1 MVISAA
7 NRLNIVKEYY
17 FSLKLK
23 EISSLRNKGRNILNL
38 GIGSPDLAP
47 SSATIEALVKTAQQ
61 PTNHGYQSY
70 IGKLELRQAMSDW
83 YAQIYGVELDA
94 NAEILPLMGSKE
106 GIMHISM
113 AFLNSQDGV
122 LVPNPGY
129 PTYASVSNLLNA
141 QISNYELDETQ
152 DWQPNW
158 EQLEQQDFSKIKIM
172 WINYPNMPT
181 GANAS
186 DELFERL
193 IFLAKKHRFLLVND
207 NPYSLILNDTARSIF
222 QHKGAK
228 SVALELNSLS
238 KSHNMAGW
246 RVGMLAGRKDYIQ
259 TVLKVKSNM
268 DSGMFAGIQM
278 AAVEALK
285 NTERWHEEQN
295 AIYRERRTIAFQ
307 IMDALDCTYSTNQV
321 GLFVLA
327 KVPEN
332 IVDVAIWMDKLL
344 YEAGIFITPAFIF
357 GTKGERYIRLSLCSK
372 QAILKEAL
380 QRVRVF
386 VGEKVI

>member
-1 MVISAA
+1 MIISAA

-17 FSLKLK
+17 FSVKLK
-23 EISSLRNKGRNILNL
+23 EISKLRSEGRNILSL

-47 SSATIEALVKTAQQ
+47 SSKTIEALVKTAQQ
-61 PTNHGYQSY
+61 KTTHGYQGY
-70 IGKLELRQAMSDW
+70 VGRPELRNAMSEW
-83 YAQIYGVELDA
+83 YANIYGVELDA
-94 NAEILPLMGSKE
+94 NNEILPLMGSKE

-113 AFLNSQDGV
+113 AFLNAQDGV

-129 PTYASVSNLLNA
+129 PTYSSVSNLLNA
-141 QISNYELDETQ
+141 KIHSYELDETQ

-158 EQLEQQDFSKIKIM
+158 EQLERLDFSNIKIM

-193 IFLAKKHRFLLVND
+193 IFLAKKHQFLLVND
-207 NPYSLILNDTARSIF
+207 NPYSLILNDTPRSIF
-222 QHKGAK
+222 QYKGAK

-246 RVGMLAGRKDYIQ
+246 RVGMLAGRKDYLQ

-285 NTERWHEEQN
+285 NTKAWHEEQN
-295 AIYRERRTIAFQ
+295 AIYRKRREIAFQ
-307 IMDALDCTYSTNQV
+307 IMDALDCTYSTKQV
-321 GLFVLA
+321 GMFVLA
-327 KVPEN
+327 KVPDS
-332 IVDVAIWMDKLL
+332 VQDVAVWMDKLL
-344 YEAGIFITPAFIF
+344 YEAEIFITPAFIF

-372 QAILKEAL
+372 QEVLKEAL
-380 QRVRVF
+380 QRIKVF
-386 VGEKVI
+386 VGEKVS

>member
-1 MVISAA
+1 MIISAA

-17 FSLKLK
+17 FSVKLK
-23 EISSLRNKGRNILNL
+23 EISKLRSEGRNILSL

-47 SSATIEALVKTAQQ
+47 SSKTIEALVKTAQQ
-61 PTNHGYQSY
+61 KTTHGYQGY
-70 IGKLELRQAMSDW
+70 VGRPELRNAMSEW
-83 YAQIYGVELDA
+83 YANIYGVELDA
-94 NAEILPLMGSKE
+94 NNEILPLMGSKE

-113 AFLNSQDGV
+113 AFLNAQDGV

-129 PTYASVSNLLNA
+129 PTYSSVSNLLSA
-141 QISNYELDETQ
+141 KIHSYELDETQ

-158 EQLEQQDFSKIKIM
+158 EQLERLDFSNIKIM

-193 IFLAKKHRFLLVND
+193 IFLAKKHQFLLVND
-207 NPYSLILNDTARSIF
+207 NPYSLILNDTPRSIF
-222 QHKGAK
+222 QYKGAK

-246 RVGMLAGRKDYIQ
+246 RVGMLAGHKDYLK

-285 NTERWHEEQN
+285 NTKAWHAEQN
-295 AIYRERRTIAFQ
+295 AIYRKRREIAFQ
-307 IMDALDCTYSTNQV
+307 IMDALDCTYSTKQV
-321 GLFVLA
+321 GMFVLA
-327 KVPEN
+327 KVPES
-332 IVDVAIWMDKLL
+332 VQDVAVWMDKLL
-344 YEAGIFITPAFIF
+344 YEAEIFITPAFIF

-372 QAILKEAL
+372 QEVLKEAL
-380 QRVRVF
+380 QRIKVF
-386 VGEKVI
+386 VGEKVS